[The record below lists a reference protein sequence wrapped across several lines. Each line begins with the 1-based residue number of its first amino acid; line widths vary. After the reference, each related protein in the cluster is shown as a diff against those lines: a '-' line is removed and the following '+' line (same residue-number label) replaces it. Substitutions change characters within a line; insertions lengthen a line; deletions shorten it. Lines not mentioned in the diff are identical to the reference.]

1 MGEGEDVKALR
12 RQIAASLQALCDRCP
27 YASAQRP
34 LLSSPP
40 ASSHFVGRG
49 HTSTAEAALSGPLG
63 WGLP

>member
-1 MGEGEDVKALR
+1 MLGEGEDVKALR

-40 ASSHFVGRG
+40 ASS
-49 HTSTAEAALSGPLG
+49 L
-63 WGLP
+63 